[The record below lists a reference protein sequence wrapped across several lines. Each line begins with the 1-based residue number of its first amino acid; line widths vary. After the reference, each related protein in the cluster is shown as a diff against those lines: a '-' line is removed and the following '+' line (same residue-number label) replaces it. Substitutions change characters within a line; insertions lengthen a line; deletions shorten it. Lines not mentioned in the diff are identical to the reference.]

1 MRCRAICFGA
11 AWALATGFALAQP
24 ATTTSAPQTAPAAGA
39 GQAQQVEVV
48 SVTGAAEKL
57 VPAGGKETWQAIRAG
72 EKLSELTIVRTGLRA
87 TVVLRFA
94 DRAEMTIDRATK
106 VGIGEF
112 RRQGDLARARVG
124 LKYGTVQAQVHSA
137 AGPNDFQISTPV
149 ATLSVR
155 GTGGQAGFSGDMG
168 MGLMGTQGTWQLA
181 GQGFQHS
188 LTAGESTFFQNLGP
202 GFAAWLQMA
211 MNQRGTQ
218 MGDAF
223 GGLSPQEIQNLLNNG
238 AGRGLL
244 GFFGSGSGS
253 LQTPPPPWL
262 NGLLQLGRSYYQ
274 SHGYENGNGY
284 YLTGE

>member
-1 MRCRAICFGA
+1 VRFRAVCLVA
-11 AWALATGFALAQP
+11 AWALAAGFAPAQP
-24 ATTTSAPQTAPAAGA
+24 ATTTSAPQAAAGA

-72 EKLSELTIVRTGLRA
+72 EKLSELTILRTGLRA
-87 TVVLRFA
+87 KVVLRFA

-112 RRQGDLARARVG
+112 RRQGDLTRARVG

-155 GTGGQAGFSGDMG
+155 GTGGQAGFTGDMG
-168 MGLMGTQGTWQLA
+168 MGLMGTHGTWQLA

-262 NGLLQLGRSYYQ
+262 NGMPQLGRSYYQ
-274 SHGYENGNGY
+274 SHENGYENGY
-284 YLTGE
+284 YLVGE